1 MSLSVRRQPVSRFHG
16 GIHPAEHKAISA
28 ESPLRSAP
36 LAAEVILPLGRRPDR
51 LATPCVALGDHVQR
65 NQVIA
70 SCDQL
75 DIPWV
80 HASLSGEVIAIEARP
95 VAGSA
100 WPLPCIVLRS
110 DGQDQACPSQ
120 PLTDWQAADPA
131 ELWRRISQGGLSGL
145 GGAAFPSAL
154 KIQGAQQKGLRTLII
169 NAAECEPYITADDA
183 LMRAR
188 PTALLEGMAILNHLL
203 QPEQLMIG
211 IEDNK
216 PAAIAALE
224 TALQTEDWQALAAK
238 TQLVVLPTLYPSGGE
253 KQLIQL
259 LTGKEVPDRGRPLD
273 LGLLCHNVGTLVA
286 LADAVIRDQPL
297 IERLVTVTG
306 TQVAH
311 PGNYLVRLGTPMQH
325 LLDLAGYQPSA
336 VPRLIMGGP
345 MMGRTLASSALP
357 ITQACNCLLLPSV
370 QELPLPGPELP
381 CIRCSRCEEVCP
393 AQLLPQ
399 QLYFSAKGQDW
410 EQLRAQQ
417 LQACIECAAC
427 AWVCPSEIP
436 LVDYYR
442 HAKAELAQ
450 RDQDALKAEQ
460 AKQRFEA
467 RQARL
472 ERDAAEKEAKR
483 QARAAAAQA
492 VQQANQAEPAV
503 KAVTPTTTTAVSTP
517 PSEAAAAVKEK
528 TSATSTTL
536 PQAAANAVTSV
547 APLDE
552 KRLKQL
558 KIAQAAAQ
566 VALKKARKTLQN
578 LEADSHTPAEQ
589 LAEQEA
595 HVAAAEAQAA
605 KAAAQLAEAETT
617 TSETP

>member
-1 MSLSVRRQPVSRFHG
+1 MSLSVRRQPIGRFHG

-28 ESPLRSAP
+28 KSPLRSAP
-36 LAAEVILPLGRRPDR
+36 LAAEVILPLGKRPDR
-51 LATPCVALGDHVQR
+51 LATPCVAIGEQVQR

-70 SCDQL
+70 SSDQL

-100 WPLPCIVLRS
+100 QPLPCIVLHS
-110 DGQDQACPSQ
+110 DGQDLARPSQ
-120 PLTDWQAADPA
+120 PLAAWSTADPA
-131 ELWRRISQGGLSGL
+131 ELWRRIMQGGLSGL

-154 KIQGAQQKGLRTLII
+154 KLQGAHQQGIRALII

-183 LMRAR
+183 LMRTR

-216 PAAIAALE
+216 PEAIAALE

-238 TQLVVLPTLYPSGGE
+238 TQLVILPTLYPSGGE

-259 LTGKEVPDRGRPLD
+259 LTGEEVPDRGRPLD

-306 TQVAH
+306 AQVAH

-325 LLDLAGYQPSA
+325 LLDLAGYRPSPT
-336 VPRLIMGGP
+336 PRLILGGP
-345 MMGRTLASSALP
+345 MMGQALP
-357 ITQACNCLLLPSV
+357 SSQFPITPGCNCLLLPSV

-399 QLYFSAKGQDW
+399 QLYFYAKGQDW

-492 VQQANQAEPAV
+492 VQQQAAPAV
-503 KAVTPTTTTAVSTP
+503 KAVTPTTTAAVSTP
-517 PSEAAAAVKEK
+517 PSEAAAAIKEK
-528 TSATSTTL
+528 TSATSTIQ
-536 PQAAANAVTSV
+536 PQTPPQTVAAS
-547 APLDE
+547 APVDE

-578 LEADSHTPAEQ
+578 LQADSHTPAEQ

-595 HVAAAEAQAA
+595 RVAAAEAQAA